1 MSHPEMTRRV
11 TSSSRFAYD
20 FPGFSTESPTCPS
33 PPESWG
39 SVTLAVYQ
47 GVTPGHD
54 HHCPEASS
62 GDIHPRGPKVT
73 HTHVPLT
80 GHPPLTSLHIWA
92 ALRSLQTQRHVFP
105 GVKDR
110 SPCEGPGFNAIG
122 SEVPPCLSR
131 SWKSVP
137 MTNAGTPWPS
147 QPGMSLILFPA
158 RLGGNATCYIGGPQ
172 PGASWVSYFS
182 PRGARLPGRR
192 RLSSP
197 RD

>member
-105 GVKDR
+105 GVKDPV
-110 SPCEGPGFNAIG
+110 SF
-122 SEVPPCLSR
+122 LSFDKPHWFIFR
-131 SWKSVP
+131 HCRKFRNYRENVKRK
-137 MTNAGTPWPS
+137 
-147 QPGMSLILFPA
+147 I
-158 RLGGNATCYIGGPQ
+158 
-172 PGASWVSYFS
+172 
-182 PRGARLPGRR
+182 
-192 RLSSP
+192 
-197 RD
+197 